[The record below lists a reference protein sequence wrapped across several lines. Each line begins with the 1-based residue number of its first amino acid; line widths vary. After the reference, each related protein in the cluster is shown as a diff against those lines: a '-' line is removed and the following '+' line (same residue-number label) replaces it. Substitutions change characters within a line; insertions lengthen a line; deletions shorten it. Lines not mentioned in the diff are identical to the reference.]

1 MDAFSQLAATDERV
15 RFAIAGAGSLAPTVS
30 QRAGELGLASRVRL
44 LGVLARPDLARLMNA
59 ADALLVS
66 SLSETGPT
74 TVLEALACGLPVV
87 APTVGRIPRVVESGW
102 SGWIAADRRPESL
115 AEGLRWALSAPA
127 GARAAACEAAA
138 PYRAR
143 LVLAP
148 LYDLHFELLERGSS
162 NVRR

>member
-1 MDAFSQLAATDERV
+1 L
-15 RFAIAGAGSLAPTVS
+15 
-30 QRAGELGLASRVRL
+30 QRAAELGLASRVRL

-59 ADALLVS
+59 AEALLVS

-87 APTVGRIPRVVESGW
+87 APAVGRIPRVVRSGR
-102 SGWIAADRRPESL
+102 SGWITTDRRPESF
-115 AEGLRWALSAPA
+115 AEGLRWALSAPD

-148 LYDLHFELLERGSS
+148 LYDLHFELLERASS